1 MRADYAAEHVAKVPH
16 ERRRPGDQGTPDGR
30 SPQGFLPNRDRAP
43 PRNTERQLSAILF
56 ASTTCKQSMPKMGG
70 LSVQGGSPVFGAIIN
85 LHLDLR
91 QR

>member
-1 MRADYAAEHVAKVPH
+1 MNAAHRETRARPTAARLRGSLQIEIV
-16 ERRRPGDQGTPDGR
+16 RLRGI
-30 SPQGFLPNRDRAP
+30 
-43 PRNTERQLSAILF
+43 RNSQLSAILF